1 MRSVWRTSLRAASG
15 ALVAGT
21 LADRSG
27 APVCGWNPFAKRKWS
42 PPETLDQMF
51 EKASGINKPTAGYRS
66 VKALPEGPAAFQLY
80 SLATPN
86 GAKVSILLEELG
98 LDYDAHTVSIAKEEQ
113 FTTGFVSVNPNSKIP
128 AAIDKQGPGG
138 KPQYLWESAAIMW
151 YLAEKHGKFLPKD
164 ARLKQECMQWLFFQ
178 MGGGER
184 RRARPARRSPASLAP
199 SRPPRRSRERARCS
213 LLSFAPSR
221 AQSGR

>member
-66 VKALPEGPAAFQLY
+66 
-80 SLATPN
+80 
-86 GAKVSILLEELG
+86 
-98 LDYDAHTVSIAKEEQ
+98 
-113 FTTGFVSVNPNSKIP
+113 
-128 AAIDKQGPGG
+128 
-138 KPQYLWESAAIMW
+138 
-151 YLAEKHGKFLPKD
+151 
-164 ARLKQECMQWLFFQ
+164 
-178 MGGGER
+178 ER
-184 RRARPARRSPASLAP
+184 PT
-199 SRPPRRSRERARCS
+199 
-213 LLSFAPSR
+213 
-221 AQSGR
+221 